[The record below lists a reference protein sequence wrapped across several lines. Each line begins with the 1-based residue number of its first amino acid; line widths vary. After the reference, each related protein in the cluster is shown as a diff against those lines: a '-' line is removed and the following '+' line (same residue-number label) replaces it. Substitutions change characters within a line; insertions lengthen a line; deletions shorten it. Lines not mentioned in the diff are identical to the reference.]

1 MNKLMKTGVTL
12 STAAVLA
19 TGVTVGGALAS
30 GGGDSGPNQ
39 SLSASS
45 SAKAF
50 TAKAAK
56 AKKKDR
62 VYAVVNADG
71 SKHHGRGFVSS
82 AKVVGDGAGVYEV
95 FFDRSIKKC
104 AWSGTVG
111 NPDFVG
117 HTGPA
122 MITITGRVGTNN
134 GLYVT
139 TYDADGA
146 KADLPFHT
154 VVVCK

>member
-39 SLSASS
+39 SPSASAAS
-45 SAKAF
+45 ASAKML
-50 TAKAAK
+50 TAK

-62 VYAVVNADG
+62 VYAVVNEDG
-71 SKHHGRGFVSS
+71 SPHHGRGFVSS
-82 AKVVGDGAGVYEV
+82 SKVVTDGAGVYEV
-95 FFDRSIKKC
+95 FFDRSIKRC

-111 NPDFVG
+111 RPDFVS

-122 MITITGRVGTNN
+122 MITITGRVGTKN

-139 TYDADGA
+139 TYDAAGEKKDF
-146 KADLPFHT
+146 PFHA